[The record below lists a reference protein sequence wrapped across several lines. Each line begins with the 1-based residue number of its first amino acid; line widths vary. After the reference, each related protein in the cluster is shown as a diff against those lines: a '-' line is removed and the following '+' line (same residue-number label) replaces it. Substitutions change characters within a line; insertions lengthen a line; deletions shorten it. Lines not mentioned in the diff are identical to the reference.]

1 MKKNLLWLNAIFILC
16 SSTSAQN
23 PTDVP
28 GIDTLASHVKLFGE
42 TLPQEKVYL
51 HIDNTCYFVG
61 DTIWYKGYVTRSD
74 KGTLTDLS
82 RILYV
87 ELLTPDG
94 YLVERQQL
102 EMPDGTA
109 HGAFL
114 LTDSLYAGYYELR
127 AYTRWM
133 LNFGRYEHPHS
144 PYTEE
149 MFYNKQMAKDYFRDY
164 DKLYSRVF
172 PVFDRPS
179 SPGTYPKDMTLRP
192 LRRYFRIRKGK
203 PDMDLKFY
211 PEGGTLV
218 AGLPGHVAF
227 ELNDENGQH
236 VDAELTIYDCHEQIV
251 ARTHTVH
258 RGRGTFYIPQVSA
271 EERYKAVFRYGKYEY
286 EVELPEVED
295 TGCTL
300 RITQNDSLV
309 HTRIESH
316 GLSDEKIGLQ
326 ILHGGATQAFLALE
340 LDSQGKASA
349 DVPADSLAEGV
360 NQMTLFDGRGHI
372 LAERLF
378 FVNHHNPSRTLL
390 TVNGVKREYA
400 PFEPIEIRLKLHASL
415 PDSARLSISV
425 RDHSTDESTYDNGT
439 ILTEMLLCSDL
450 KGFVEDPG
458 YYFEADDSIH
468 RRNLDLLML
477 VQGWRR
483 YEWHEMA
490 GVEPFRLSFYPE
502 RMQTLTGS
510 VHPTYSLLPE
520 ADYGDTI
527 YIPGMG
533 KELPLYTTAGTPFS
547 LDDLYGT
554 TYSGKMKKEVTVT
567 ATFAQGTDIV
577 EASQNTKG
585 GRFTMLS
592 PILHGDCSLFLTA
605 TDSTKF
611 SKRKEKRNYKEFH
624 DEEAYPDYYVKQD
637 RFYPVFPKPYSYY
650 HDAVFENMENTSLL
664 PDSLVSGTHLMS
676 AVTVRNKRGGLR
688 KLNLKKPTLVV
699 DAYEAFNLAA
709 DYGLNSGMYDWRTFT
724 KQVCTAY
731 IGDMNQSRHYF
742 IQERYDSLPLNHKDK
757 TLPVGVAITNQTE
770 AVRRKY
776 HKLYNLDKLYIYT
789 DYSPREENS
798 WKYSGTD
805 QPDVVVDYRL
815 FPGEARQYT
824 FRDRRYLVRGYSV
837 CKDFYHPDYSRRPLP
852 GTADYRRTLYW
863 NPEVKFNAQGEA
875 QLRFYNNNKR
885 TTLSIEAEGITRTG
899 LPVTTTLSLSSK

>member
-1 MKKNLLWLNAIFILC
+1 MKKILLWLNAIFVLC

-192 LRRYFRIRKGK
+192 LRRYFRTRKGK

-378 FVNHHNPSRTLL
+378 FVNHHNHSRTLL

-502 RMQTLTGS
+502 RM
-510 VHPTYSLLPE
+510 
-520 ADYGDTI
+520 
-527 YIPGMG
+527 
-533 KELPLYTTAGTPFS
+533 
-547 LDDLYGT
+547 
-554 TYSGKMKKEVTVT
+554 
-567 ATFAQGTDIV
+567 
-577 EASQNTKG
+577 
-585 GRFTMLS
+585 
-592 PILHGDCSLFLTA
+592 
-605 TDSTKF
+605 
-611 SKRKEKRNYKEFH
+611 
-624 DEEAYPDYYVKQD
+624 
-637 RFYPVFPKPYSYY
+637 
-650 HDAVFENMENTSLL
+650 
-664 PDSLVSGTHLMS
+664 
-676 AVTVRNKRGGLR
+676 
-688 KLNLKKPTLVV
+688 
-699 DAYEAFNLAA
+699 
-709 DYGLNSGMYDWRTFT
+709 
-724 KQVCTAY
+724 
-731 IGDMNQSRHYF
+731 
-742 IQERYDSLPLNHKDK
+742 
-757 TLPVGVAITNQTE
+757 
-770 AVRRKY
+770 
-776 HKLYNLDKLYIYT
+776 
-789 DYSPREENS
+789 
-798 WKYSGTD
+798 
-805 QPDVVVDYRL
+805 
-815 FPGEARQYT
+815 
-824 FRDRRYLVRGYSV
+824 
-837 CKDFYHPDYSRRPLP
+837 
-852 GTADYRRTLYW
+852 
-863 NPEVKFNAQGEA
+863 
-875 QLRFYNNNKR
+875 
-885 TTLSIEAEGITRTG
+885 
-899 LPVTTTLSLSSK
+899 

>member
-1 MKKNLLWLNAIFILC
+1 MLLWLNAIFILC
-16 SSTSAQN
+16 SSSPAQN
-23 PTDVP
+23 STDVP
-28 GIDTLASHVKLFGE
+28 GIDTLASRVKLFGE

-179 SPGTYPKDMTLRP
+179 SPGIYPKDMTLRP
-192 LRRYFRIRKGK
+192 LRRYFRARKGK

-211 PEGGTLV
+211 PEGGALV

-236 VDAELTIYDCHEQIV
+236 VAAEVTIYNRHKQII

-258 RGRGTFYIPQVSA
+258 RGRGTFVIPQVSA
-271 EERYKAVFRYGKYEY
+271 EEKYKAVFRYGKYEY

-295 TGCTL
+295 AGCTL
-300 RITQNDSLV
+300 RVTQNDSLI
-309 HTRIESH
+309 HARIESH
-316 GLSDEKIGLQ
+316 GLPDEEVGLQ
-326 ILHGGATQAFLALE
+326 ILHGGAVQAFTTLKP
-340 LDSQGKASA
+340 DSQGKASA
-349 DVPADSLAEGV
+349 DIPTDSLAEGV

-378 FVNHHNPSRTLL
+378 FVNHHDLSRTLL
-390 TVNGVKREYA
+390 TVNNVKKEYA
-400 PFEPIEIRLKLHASL
+400 PFEPIEIQLKLHTSL
-415 PDSARLSISV
+415 PDSTRLSISV

-468 RRNLDLLML
+468 RRDLDLLML

-483 YEWHEMA
+483 YEWREMA
-490 GVEPFRLSFYPE
+490 GVEPFRLSFLPE

-577 EASQNTKG
+577 EASQDTKG

-592 PILHGDCSLFLTA
+592 PILHGDCSLFLIA
-605 TDSTKF
+605 TDSAKF
-611 SKRKEKRNYKEFH
+611 NKRKENGTYKEFH

-637 RFYPVFPKPYSYY
+637 RFYP
-650 HDAVFENMENTSLL
+650 
-664 PDSLVSGTHLMS
+664 
-676 AVTVRNKRGGLR
+676 
-688 KLNLKKPTLVV
+688 
-699 DAYEAFNLAA
+699 
-709 DYGLNSGMYDWRTFT
+709 
-724 KQVCTAY
+724 
-731 IGDMNQSRHYF
+731 
-742 IQERYDSLPLNHKDK
+742 SLPQ
-757 TLPVGVAITNQTE
+757 AI
-770 AVRRKY
+770 
-776 HKLYNLDKLYIYT
+776 
-789 DYSPREENS
+789 
-798 WKYSGTD
+798 
-805 QPDVVVDYRL
+805 
-815 FPGEARQYT
+815 
-824 FRDRRYLVRGYSV
+824 
-837 CKDFYHPDYSRRPLP
+837 
-852 GTADYRRTLYW
+852 
-863 NPEVKFNAQGEA
+863 
-875 QLRFYNNNKR
+875 QL
-885 TTLSIEAEGITRTG
+885 LS
-899 LPVTTTLSLSSK
+899 

>member
-1 MKKNLLWLNAIFILC
+1 MKKILLWLNAIFILC

-172 PVFDRPS
+172 PVFDCPS

-192 LRRYFRIRKGK
+192 LRRYFRTRKGK

-415 PDSARLSISV
+415 PDSTRLSISV

-554 TYSGKMKKEVTVT
+554 TYNGKMKKEVTVT

-577 EASQNTKG
+577 EASQDTKG

-592 PILHGDCSLFLTA
+592 PH
-605 TDSTKF
+605 
-611 SKRKEKRNYKEFH
+611 
-624 DEEAYPDYYVKQD
+624 P
-637 RFYPVFPKPYSYY
+637 
-650 HDAVFENMENTSLL
+650 
-664 PDSLVSGTHLMS
+664 
-676 AVTVRNKRGGLR
+676 
-688 KLNLKKPTLVV
+688 
-699 DAYEAFNLAA
+699 
-709 DYGLNSGMYDWRTFT
+709 
-724 KQVCTAY
+724 
-731 IGDMNQSRHYF
+731 
-742 IQERYDSLPLNHKDK
+742 
-757 TLPVGVAITNQTE
+757 
-770 AVRRKY
+770 
-776 HKLYNLDKLYIYT
+776 
-789 DYSPREENS
+789 
-798 WKYSGTD
+798 
-805 QPDVVVDYRL
+805 
-815 FPGEARQYT
+815 AR
-824 FRDRRYLVRGYSV
+824 
-837 CKDFYHPDYSRRPLP
+837 
-852 GTADYRRTLYW
+852 
-863 NPEVKFNAQGEA
+863 
-875 QLRFYNNNKR
+875 
-885 TTLSIEAEGITRTG
+885 
-899 LPVTTTLSLSSK
+899 

>member
-1 MKKNLLWLNAIFILC
+1 MKRMLLWLNVIFILC
-16 SSTSAQN
+16 SSSPAQN
-23 PTDVP
+23 STDVP
-28 GIDTLASHVKLFGE
+28 GIDTLASRVKLFGE

-179 SPGTYPKDMTLRP
+179 SPGIYPKDMTLRP
-192 LRRYFRIRKGK
+192 LRRYFRAQKGK

-211 PEGGTLV
+211 PEGGALV

-236 VDAELTIYDCHEQIV
+236 VAAEVTIYNRHKQII

-258 RGRGTFYIPQVSA
+258 RGRGTFVIPQVSA
-271 EERYKAVFRYGKYEY
+271 EEKYKAVFRYGKYEY

-295 TGCTL
+295 AGCTL
-300 RITQNDSLV
+300 RVTQNDSLI
-309 HTRIESH
+309 HARIESH
-316 GLSDEKIGLQ
+316 GLPDEEVGLQ
-326 ILHGGATQAFLALE
+326 ILHGGAVQAFTTLKP
-340 LDSQGKASA
+340 DSQGKASA
-349 DVPADSLAEGV
+349 DIPTDSLAEGV

-378 FVNHHNPSRTLL
+378 FVNHHDLSRTLL
-390 TVNGVKREYA
+390 TVNNVKKEYA
-400 PFEPIEIRLKLHASL
+400 PFEPIEIQLKLHTSL
-415 PDSARLSISV
+415 PDSTRLSISV

-468 RRNLDLLML
+468 RRDLDLLML

-483 YEWHEMA
+483 YEWREMA
-490 GVEPFRLSFYPE
+490 GVEPFRLSFLPE
-502 RMQTLTGS
+502 RM
-510 VHPTYSLLPE
+510 
-520 ADYGDTI
+520 
-527 YIPGMG
+527 
-533 KELPLYTTAGTPFS
+533 
-547 LDDLYGT
+547 
-554 TYSGKMKKEVTVT
+554 
-567 ATFAQGTDIV
+567 
-577 EASQNTKG
+577 
-585 GRFTMLS
+585 
-592 PILHGDCSLFLTA
+592 
-605 TDSTKF
+605 
-611 SKRKEKRNYKEFH
+611 
-624 DEEAYPDYYVKQD
+624 
-637 RFYPVFPKPYSYY
+637 
-650 HDAVFENMENTSLL
+650 
-664 PDSLVSGTHLMS
+664 
-676 AVTVRNKRGGLR
+676 
-688 KLNLKKPTLVV
+688 
-699 DAYEAFNLAA
+699 
-709 DYGLNSGMYDWRTFT
+709 
-724 KQVCTAY
+724 
-731 IGDMNQSRHYF
+731 
-742 IQERYDSLPLNHKDK
+742 
-757 TLPVGVAITNQTE
+757 
-770 AVRRKY
+770 
-776 HKLYNLDKLYIYT
+776 
-789 DYSPREENS
+789 
-798 WKYSGTD
+798 
-805 QPDVVVDYRL
+805 
-815 FPGEARQYT
+815 
-824 FRDRRYLVRGYSV
+824 
-837 CKDFYHPDYSRRPLP
+837 
-852 GTADYRRTLYW
+852 
-863 NPEVKFNAQGEA
+863 
-875 QLRFYNNNKR
+875 
-885 TTLSIEAEGITRTG
+885 
-899 LPVTTTLSLSSK
+899 

>member
-1 MKKNLLWLNAIFILC
+1 MKRILLWLNAFFILC
-16 SSTSAQN
+16 PPSQAQN
-23 PTDVP
+23 PTASP
-28 GIDTLASHVKLFGE
+28 GIDTLAYRVGVFGE

-51 HIDNTCYFVG
+51 HIDNTCYFLG

-74 KGTLTDLS
+74 NGKPTDLS

-149 MFYNKQMAKDYFRDY
+149 MFYNEKMAKDFFRDY

-179 SPGTYPKDMTLRP
+179 APGDYRKDMTRRP
-192 LRRYFRIRKGK
+192 LRRYFRARKGK

-227 ELNDENGQH
+227 ELNDEDGQH
-236 VDAELTIYDCHEQIV
+236 AEAELTIYDRKKQAV
-251 ARTHTVH
+251 AHARTVH
-258 RGRGTFYIPQVSA
+258 RGRGTFVLPQIEA
-271 EERYKAVFRYGKYEY
+271 EGGYKAVFSHGGYEY
-286 EVELPEVED
+286 EAELPEPEE
-295 TGCTL
+295 TGCAL
-300 RITQNDSLV
+300 RVTQEGN
-309 HTRIESH
+309 RIRVRIQTA
-316 GLSDEKIGLQ
+316 GQTGEKVGLQ
-326 ILHGGATQAFLALE
+326 VLHGGASQQIQALSP
-340 LDSQGKASA
+340 DGQGCATA
-349 DVPADSLAEGV
+349 CLCADSLPEGV
-360 NQMTLFDGRGHI
+360 NQLTLFDGQGRI
-372 LAERLF
+372 LADRLY
-378 FVNHHNPSRTLL
+378 FVRHGGSPAQLL
-390 TVNGVKREYA
+390 AAKGIEKEYA
-400 PFEPIEIRLKLHASL
+400 PFAPVEVRLKLHADK
-415 PDSARLSISV
+415 PDSAKVSVAV
-425 RDHSTDESTYDNGT
+425 RDRATDETTYDNGT
-439 ILTEMLLCSDL
+439 MFTEMLLCSDL

-468 RRNLDLLML
+468 RRDLDLLML

-483 YEWHEMA
+483 YEWREMA
-490 GVEPFRLSFYPE
+490 GVEPFRLSFLPE

-527 YIPGMG
+527 YTPGMG
-533 KELPLYTTAGTPFS
+533 KELPLYTTAGTPLS

-577 EASQNTKG
+577 EASQDTKG

-611 SKRKEKRNYKEFH
+611 NKRKEKRNYKEFH

-650 HDAVFENMENTSLL
+650 HDAVFENMEDASLL
-664 PDSLVSGTHLMS
+664 PDSLVSGTRMMA

-709 DYGLNSGMYDWRTFT
+709 DYGLNCGMYDWRTFT
-724 KQVCTAY
+724 KQVCTVY

-742 IQERYDSLPLNHKDK
+742 IQERYDSLPLNHKDRA
-757 TLPVGVAITNQTE
+757 LPVGVAITNQTE

-824 FRDRRYLVRGYSV
+824 FRDRRYLMTGYSV

-863 NPEVKFNAQGEA
+863 NPDVKFDAQGEA
-875 QLRFYNNNKR
+875 TLRFYNNGKASS
-885 TTLSIEAEGITRTG
+885 LSIEAEGVSPDG
-899 LPVTTTLSLSSK
+899 QPLSWKSANPTE

>member
-1 MKKNLLWLNAIFILC
+1 MKKILLWLNAIFILC

-172 PVFDRPS
+172 PVFDCPS

-192 LRRYFRIRKGK
+192 LRRYFRTRKGK

-415 PDSARLSISV
+415 PDSTRLSISV

-554 TYSGKMKKEVTVT
+554 TYNGKMK
-567 ATFAQGTDIV
+567 
-577 EASQNTKG
+577 
-585 GRFTMLS
+585 
-592 PILHGDCSLFLTA
+592 
-605 TDSTKF
+605 
-611 SKRKEKRNYKEFH
+611 RK
-624 DEEAYPDYYVKQD
+624 
-637 RFYPVFPKPYSYY
+637 
-650 HDAVFENMENTSLL
+650 
-664 PDSLVSGTHLMS
+664 
-676 AVTVRNKRGGLR
+676 
-688 KLNLKKPTLVV
+688 
-699 DAYEAFNLAA
+699 
-709 DYGLNSGMYDWRTFT
+709 
-724 KQVCTAY
+724 
-731 IGDMNQSRHYF
+731 
-742 IQERYDSLPLNHKDK
+742 
-757 TLPVGVAITNQTE
+757 
-770 AVRRKY
+770 
-776 HKLYNLDKLYIYT
+776 
-789 DYSPREENS
+789 
-798 WKYSGTD
+798 
-805 QPDVVVDYRL
+805 
-815 FPGEARQYT
+815 
-824 FRDRRYLVRGYSV
+824 
-837 CKDFYHPDYSRRPLP
+837 
-852 GTADYRRTLYW
+852 
-863 NPEVKFNAQGEA
+863 
-875 QLRFYNNNKR
+875 
-885 TTLSIEAEGITRTG
+885 
-899 LPVTTTLSLSSK
+899 

>member
-1 MKKNLLWLNAIFILC
+1 MLLWLNVIFILC
-16 SSTSAQN
+16 SSSPAQN
-23 PTDVP
+23 STDVP
-28 GIDTLASHVKLFGE
+28 GIDTLASRVKLFGE

-179 SPGTYPKDMTLRP
+179 SPGIYPKDMTLRP
-192 LRRYFRIRKGK
+192 LRRYFRTRKGK

-211 PEGGTLV
+211 PEGGALV

-236 VDAELTIYDCHEQIV
+236 VAAEVTIYNRHKQII

-258 RGRGTFYIPQVSA
+258 RGRGTFVIPQVSA
-271 EERYKAVFRYGKYEY
+271 EEKYKAVFRYGKYEY

-295 TGCTL
+295 AGCTL
-300 RITQNDSLV
+300 HVTQNDSLI
-309 HTRIESH
+309 HARIESH
-316 GLSDEKIGLQ
+316 GLPDEELGLQ
-326 ILHGGATQAFLALE
+326 ILHGGAAQTFTTLKP
-340 LDSQGKASA
+340 DSQGKASA
-349 DVPADSLAEGV
+349 DIPADSLAEGV

-378 FVNHHNPSRTLL
+378 FVNHHGLSRTLL
-390 TVNGVKREYA
+390 TVNNVKKEYA
-400 PFEPIEIRLKLHASL
+400 PFEPIEIRLKLHTSL
-415 PDSARLSISV
+415 PDSTRLSISV

-468 RRNLDLLML
+468 RRDLDLLML

-483 YEWHEMA
+483 YEWREMA
-490 GVEPFRLSFYPE
+490 GVEPFRLSFLPE
-502 RMQTLTGS
+502 RIT
-510 VHPTYSLLPE
+510 
-520 ADYGDTI
+520 
-527 YIPGMG
+527 
-533 KELPLYTTAGTPFS
+533 
-547 LDDLYGT
+547 
-554 TYSGKMKKEVTVT
+554 
-567 ATFAQGTDIV
+567 
-577 EASQNTKG
+577 
-585 GRFTMLS
+585 
-592 PILHGDCSLFLTA
+592 
-605 TDSTKF
+605 
-611 SKRKEKRNYKEFH
+611 KRKAKRR
-624 DEEAYPDYYVKQD
+624 Q
-637 RFYPVFPKPYSYY
+637 
-650 HDAVFENMENTSLL
+650 
-664 PDSLVSGTHLMS
+664 
-676 AVTVRNKRGGLR
+676 
-688 KLNLKKPTLVV
+688 
-699 DAYEAFNLAA
+699 
-709 DYGLNSGMYDWRTFT
+709 
-724 KQVCTAY
+724 Q
-731 IGDMNQSRHYF
+731 
-742 IQERYDSLPLNHKDK
+742 KDK
-757 TLPVGVAITNQTE
+757 SYKINIL
-770 AVRRKY
+770 
-776 HKLYNLDKLYIYT
+776 
-789 DYSPREENS
+789 
-798 WKYSGTD
+798 
-805 QPDVVVDYRL
+805 
-815 FPGEARQYT
+815 
-824 FRDRRYLVRGYSV
+824 
-837 CKDFYHPDYSRRPLP
+837 
-852 GTADYRRTLYW
+852 
-863 NPEVKFNAQGEA
+863 
-875 QLRFYNNNKR
+875 
-885 TTLSIEAEGITRTG
+885 
-899 LPVTTTLSLSSK
+899 